1 MLDYS
6 LLLEVVLVGLV
17 LSADSFSAALA
28 MGLRKHDKQDVLKF
42 SFTSGFAEGFVAF
55 VGAIS
60 GATIVSK
67 FDFIDHWIS
76 FVLLGA
82 VALHMFYEGYEGLKG
97 HEEQEGDSKQFHGM
111 IKILLVSFATSLDA
125 LAVGVGLGTTGKP
138 LAPFVLSISLWAF
151 FSTIAGMSLARKA
164 SDKLGSIFNFIG
176 GFILLGLA
184 IKFLYEGL

>member
-1 MLDYS
+1 MLDYL

-42 SFTSGFAEGFVAF
+42 SFTSGFAEGLVAF

-97 HEEQEGDSKQFHGM
+97 HEEEGDSKQFHGM

-138 LAPFVLSISLWAF
+138 LVPFVLSISLWAF
-151 FSTIAGMSLARKA
+151 FSTITGMSLARKA
-164 SDKLGSIFNFIG
+164 SDKLGPIFNFLG